1 MVTSV
6 ISSCESQ
13 VPNGN
18 VSKCTTMLRCIASN
32 VPTDFALRWS
42 AGANILA
49 FIPTIVGFMS
59 NSIDEIVALS
69 DDSLLLAITL
79 SVSSVTSFNLR
90 LGDRREDI
98 FDTFSNDRVQLL
110 CSKIEECVEHS
121 QVPRKPWWERGNA
134 TLPYICGIVA
144 FIIAAGVWYQV
155 YEIMTYGVVVFACP
169 VKANI
174 VVWVGLSQALVLF
187 NITSRSVLF
196 TTATLHVEA
205 GNSRSKAC
213 KVILR
218 RPRKTVWRWI
228 IQTFTTLTSFALYA
242 YGTVLLASTTFV
254 PASDAI
260 RAMVVMSAGGGFGR
274 LVGLWIGPSWRR
286 RGSDSIIIDVH
297 EDSFD
302 EVYAAVEGRLGLSS
316 GNDRNDGLQRQISH
330 AEKAASGEKT
340 SLERRLDRI
349 SIGDRD
355 RGIRRCLTL

>member
-1 MVTSV
+1 
-6 ISSCESQ
+6 
-13 VPNGN
+13 
-18 VSKCTTMLRCIASN
+18 MLRCIASN
-32 VPTDFALRWS
+32 IPTDFTLRWS

-59 NSIDEIVALS
+59 NSIDELVALS
-69 DDSLLLAITL
+69 DDSLLLAIAL

-98 FDTFSNDRVQLL
+98 FDAFSNDRIQVL

-121 QVPRKPWWERGNA
+121 QAPRRPWWRGGNA
-134 TLPYICGIVA
+134 TLLYLCSFVA

-174 VVWVGLSQALVLF
+174 VVWVGLSQALVLL
-187 NITSRSVLF
+187 NVASRSVF
-196 TTATLHVEA
+196 SVTATLYVQAGDGSSEA
-205 GNSRSKAC
+205 CRI
-213 KVILR
+213 VLR
-218 RPRKTVWRWI
+218 RPRKTVWPWVI
-228 IQTFTTLTSFALYA
+228 ETFTALTSFGLYA

-260 RAMVVMSAGGGFGR
+260 RAMVIMSAGGGFGR
-274 LVGLWIGPSWRR
+274 LVGLWIAPSWRR
-286 RGSDSIIIDVH
+286 RGRNAIIIDVH

-302 EVYAAVEGRLGLSS
+302 KVYAAIEERLRLPY
-316 GNDRNDGLQRQISH
+316 GNDRNGVVQRRISH
-330 AEKAASGEKT
+330 AEKAASGGKED
-340 SLERRLDRI
+340 LERKEDRVNM
-349 SIGDRD
+349 GNRD